1 MSNIIKLKSDSKKL
15 KVKIQESAVKSIY
28 EEQEFTKEKERLKM
42 ENSLVQRYEK
52 GFSDGQNA
60 IRQEMEEKYNTQLL
74 ERYDE
79 ISKTFLSIEENLK
92 EYKDVFVNLVLELSY
107 LISEKIVR
115 REIKKESM
123 TTDVMKESLN
133 KIVGANSIQIKL
145 NPNELEEI
153 KLESGNSFA
162 GKSLSK
168 INFEADERI
177 DAGGCLVITEIGNV
191 DGRISSQMEEI
202 KKQLNAAY
210 AVTEE

>member
-1 MSNIIKLKSDSKKL
+1 
-15 KVKIQESAVKSIY
+15 VKIQESAVKSIY
-28 EEQEFTKEKERLKM
+28 EEQEFAKKKERLQM
-42 ENSLVQRYEK
+42 ENSLVQRYDQ

-79 ISKTFLSIEENLK
+79 ISKTFLSIEENLI
-92 EYKDVFVNLVLELSY
+92 EYRDVFANLVLELSY

-123 TTDVMKESLN
+123 ITEVMKESLN
-133 KIVGANSIQIKL
+133 KIVGANNIQIKL
-145 NPNELEEI
+145 NPTELEEI

-162 GKSLSK
+162 GKSLSN

-191 DGRISSQMEEI
+191 DGRVTSQMEEI
-202 KKQLNAAY
+202 KKQLDAAY

>member
-162 GKSLSK
+162 EKSLSK

>member
-42 ENSLVQRYEK
+42 ENSLVQRYEQ

-153 KLESGNSFA
+153 KLEGGNSFA

>member
-1 MSNIIKLKSDSKKL
+1 MSNIIKLRSDSKKL
-15 KVKIQESAVKSIY
+15 KVKIQESALKSIY
-28 EEQEFTKEKERLKM
+28 EEQEFAKEKERLQM
-42 ENSLVQRYEK
+42 ENSLVQRYEQ

-60 IRQEMEEKYNTQLL
+60 IRQEMEEKYNTQLI

-79 ISKTFLSIEENLK
+79 ISKTFLSIEENFN
-92 EYKDVFVNLVLELSY
+92 EYKDVFANLVLELSY

-123 TTDVMKESLN
+123 ITDVMKESLN

-145 NPNELEEI
+145 NPDELEEI

-162 GKSLSK
+162 GKSLSN
-168 INFEADERI
+168 ISFEADERI

-191 DGRISSQMEEI
+191 DGRVTSQVEEI
-202 KKQLNAAY
+202 KKQLDAAY